1 MSVQATTQTVG
12 RRETARAGGQH
23 RRTRALA
30 WGLVIPA
37 LAVLLIVGLAPT
49 LYVLLLA
56 FSRYHAGGAL
66 LQLDFVGLDNFA
78 RALRAERFW
87 GGLWITGWFV
97 FASVGAQLLLGFV
110 VALAFQRVHPLLQ
123 RVGMTFGL
131 VPMMIVPAVVGLIWK
146 LIFNETYG
154 PLNYLLG
161 AVGLPEPRWGSDP
174 AAALAALLIADIWE
188 WTPFVSVLLLAGLQ
202 SLPQEV
208 HEAAAVDGASPWRS
222 FLHITLPLMKPFI
235 FLAVFLRMIDAWKA
249 FDLIATLTQGG
260 PGSATESI
268 AFYTWKVGFGVS
280 ADRGM
285 AAALSLIQLAV
296 IIALGK
302 ALLSQLQRVSRM

>member
-1 MSVQATTQTVG
+1 MSVQATTRTVG
-12 RRETARAGGQH
+12 QREAARASGH
-23 RRTRALA
+23 RRRTRTLA
-30 WGLVIPA
+30 WGLVLPA
-37 LAVLLIVGLAPT
+37 LALLLIVGLAPT

-56 FSRYHAGGAL
+56 FSRYQAGGSL

-78 RALRAERFW
+78 RALRADRFW
-87 GGLWITGWFV
+87 SGLWITGCFV
-97 FASVGAQLLLGFV
+97 FGSVGAQLLLGFV

-123 RVGMTFGL
+123 RVGMTFAL

-174 AAALAALLIADIWE
+174 QAALAGLLIADIWE
-188 WTPFVSVLLLAGLQ
+188 WTPFVSILLLAGLQ
-202 SLPQEV
+202 SLSQEI
-208 HEAAAVDGASPWRS
+208 HEAAYVDGASPWAA
-222 FLHITLPLMKPFI
+222 FVHITLPLMKPFI

-249 FDLIATLTQGG
+249 FDLIATMTQGG

-280 ADRGM
+280 ADRGL

-296 IIALGK
+296 IIVLGK
-302 ALLSQLQRVSRM
+302 VLLSQLQRVSRM